1 MSQKYKSSAD
11 LVSELLKKPVFTRY
25 RSIKKK
31 SNCYISNPCEI
42 VSSHTN
48 SSVIS
53 SQHNERGK
61 TIHGV
66 HGVHHGVQEHP
77 PGDHAD
83 FVQLQTV
90 QMRLPVTMKPRL
102 ATVEAG
108 SVSGSDSDEAD
119 HANNS
124 DNQLPV
130 FEVKQS
136 QVLTTT
142 NPVTGH
148 NSINKTNISDKSTS
162 TSTVR
167 LTFNSNK
174 IIDLSL

>member
-1 MSQKYKSSAD
+1 
-11 LVSELLKKPVFTRY
+11 
-25 RSIKKK
+25 
-31 SNCYISNPCEI
+31 
-42 VSSHTN
+42 
-48 SSVIS
+48 
-53 SQHNERGK
+53 
-61 TIHGV
+61 
-66 HGVHHGVQEHP
+66 
-77 PGDHAD
+77 
-83 FVQLQTV
+83 
-90 QMRLPVTMKPRL
+90 MKPRL

-142 NPVTGH
+142 NPVTGP

-167 LTFNSNK
+167 ITFNSNK